1 MATCNLTA
9 ALALDCLDNVG
20 GLKTLWISSDFDYT
34 SVTADSTD
42 GITAV
47 TGGTGNFYQVEIPKS
62 GTSFTE
68 NFNVSEEN
76 GTAFF
81 EQTITIPV
89 QKLSSA
95 KREQIQLIAYN
106 RATRCVVE
114 DNNGVFWLLG
124 LSRGCTLTAGTT
136 TSGSALGDASGYNFT
151 LTGQEPEMMYQ
162 VENLA
167 ALTGTTFVNA

>member
-1 MATCNLTA
+1 MPCNLTA
-9 ALALDCLDNVG
+9 ALPIDCLDNIG
-20 GLKTLWISSDFDYT
+20 GIDTLWISTDFDYT

-47 TGGTGNFYQVEIPKS
+47 TGGTGSFYEFQLAKS
-62 GTSFTE
+62 GSSFTE

-76 GTAFF
+76 GTAFW
-81 EQTITIPV
+81 EQTVTLNV

-95 KREQIQLIAYN
+95 KREQIQLLAYN
-106 RATRCVVE
+106 RASRIVVK
-114 DNNGVFWLLG
+114 DNNGVFWLVG
-124 LSRGCTLTAGTT
+124 LSRGANITSGTTVSGANVGEASQYTLTL
-136 TSGSALGDASGYNFT
+136 SAS
-151 LTGQEPEMMYQ
+151 EPEMMYQ

>member
-20 GLKTLWISSDFDYT
+20 GLKNLWISSDFDY
-34 SVTADSTD
+34 SAITADSTD
-42 GITAV
+42 GITAL
-47 TGGTGNFYQVEIPKS
+47 TGGTGSFYQVEIPKS
-62 GTSFTE
+62 GASFTE

-81 EQTITIPV
+81 EQTITVPV

-114 DNNGVFWLLG
+114 DNNGVYWLIG

-136 TSGSALGDASGYNFT
+136 TSGSNLGEGSSYNFT
-151 LTGQEPEMMYQ
+151 LASQEPQMMYQ
-162 VENLA
+162 VQNLA

>member
-20 GLKTLWISSDFDYT
+20 GLKNLWISSNFDYT
-34 SVTADSTD
+34 SITADNTD

-47 TGGTGNFYQVEIPKS
+47 SGGTGTFYQVEIPKS
-62 GTSFTE
+62 GASFTE

-81 EQTITIPV
+81 EQTVTIPV

-106 RATRCVVE
+106 RATRVVVE
-114 DNNGVFWLLG
+114 DNNGVYWLIG
-124 LSRGCTLTAGTT
+124 LERGCTLTAGTT
-136 TSGSALGDASGYNFT
+136 TSGANVGEASAYNFT
-151 LTGQEPEMMYQ
+151 LSAQEKEMMYQ
-162 VENLA
+162 VQNLA

>member
-1 MATCNLTA
+1 MPCNLTA
-9 ALALDCLDNVG
+9 ALAIDCLDNVG
-20 GLKTLWISSDFDYT
+20 GIDTLWISTDFDYS

-47 TGGTGNFYQVEIPKS
+47 TGGTGSFYEFQLAKS
-62 GTSFTE
+62 GSSFTE

-76 GTAFF
+76 GTAFW
-81 EQTITIPV
+81 EQTVTLNV

-95 KREQIQLIAYN
+95 KREQIQLLAYN
-106 RATRCVVE
+106 RDSRIVVK
-114 DNNGVFWLLG
+114 DNNGIFWMIG
-124 LSRGCTLTAGTT
+124 LERGANITSGTTVSGANVGEASQYTLT
-136 TSGSALGDASGYNFT
+136 LASQSPT
-151 LTGQEPEMMYQ
+151 MMYQ